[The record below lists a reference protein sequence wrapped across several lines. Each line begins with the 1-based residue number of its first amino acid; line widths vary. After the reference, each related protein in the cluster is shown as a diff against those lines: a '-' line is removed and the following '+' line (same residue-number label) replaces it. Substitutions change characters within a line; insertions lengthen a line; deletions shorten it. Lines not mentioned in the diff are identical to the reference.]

1 MSDRTPQEWREIL
14 ANAKYP
20 EEIKKEGSRRQRR
33 RAKTSHRG
41 DVRTQTQEWVREQ
54 RRRDPIRPMG
64 ALIVVVLIL
73 AMGAGARWV
82 WPDLFGE
89 RGKPTQSGNATAP
102 AIPGDNK
109 PAAPA
114 DPSAPSPSPSPS
126 TSPMPSVDLSNPNH
140 VAEQVVRLYL
150 TRNPPK
156 DKTHKAVIER
166 AEPYL
171 APALAANLVEHSDP
185 AWDKLVSRGGVSTV
199 RTVTVTPSGP
209 DLPGDSPLRVWRKA
223 TATVDVEGYTNYS
236 ETTALDLEI
245 MTSGDGTWRVT
256 RILGL

>member
-1 MSDRTPQEWREIL
+1 MSDRSPQEWREIL

-20 EEIKKEGSRRQRR
+20 EEVRKGGSRRLRR
-33 RAKTSHRG
+33 RAKVRHRE
-41 DVRTQTQEWVREQ
+41 DVRNQTQEWVREQ
-54 RRRDPIRPMG
+54 RRRDPIRPAG

-89 RGKPTQSGNATAP
+89 QGKSAPSGTAAAP
-102 AIPGDNK
+102 ATPGDNK
-109 PAAPA
+109 PADPA
-114 DPSAPSPSPSPS
+114 VPSSPSSSPSASISP
-126 TSPMPSVDLSNPNH
+126 TPSVDLSKPNH
-140 VAEQVVRLYL
+140 VAEQAVRLYL
-150 TRNPPK
+150 TRNPPE
-156 DKTHKAVIER
+156 DKTHRAVIER

-171 APALAANLVEHSDP
+171 APALAVNLAEHSDP

-199 RTVTVTPSGP
+199 RTVTVTPSGK

-236 ETTALDLEI
+236 ETTVLDLEV
-245 MTSGDGTWRVT
+245 MTSSDGKWRVT